1 MNDEMLSA
9 STPDFKNRKTGLML
23 FGIVQVIMGA
33 LSFIFF
39 IFTMFALLL
48 SSSITQA
55 AQAEI
60 NPFQLVLSL
69 FFYLIIAVILIWLGI
84 GSIGAKRWARAL
96 TLILS
101 WFWLITG
108 FIVLI
113 IMIYLMNG
121 GMDDLFQSS
130 QSVDPAIFKVI
141 MVVMT
146 FIMSIFMV
154 ALPVGFILFY
164 NNKHVKKTVEH
175 FDTKIRWTDKCP
187 LPVLAA
193 SLMFGY
199 MAVISVFNGVYGWVV
214 PFMGFIFSGWIG
226 ALILLLNALV
236 YAYLAFQFYNLDKKS
251 WMLAIGYNIFW
262 VISLIFTFSRHS
274 IYDMYEKMDFN
285 EMQLAQLKSMGMFE
299 NLIYLLVIIFLI
311 YLGYILYIRRFF
323 YTDKKII

>member
-141 MVVMT
+141 MTIMT
-146 FIMSIFMV
+146 FIMSLFMV

-175 FDTKIRWTDKCP
+175 FDIKIRWTDKCP

-199 MAVISVFNGVYGWVV
+199 TAVISVFNGAYGWVV